1 MTTTDSPN
9 SPSPQQPSERFA
21 TTRWSMVRA
30 AGTDDSP
37 KSREAL
43 EILCLAYWHPL
54 YGYIRRS
61 GHGAA
66 QAQDLTQ
73 GFILSLLTRE
83 AIGTADPDRGR
94 FRSFLLGSLN
104 KFLVDQHRHD
114 NAQKRGG
121 AIQNFSIDAAT
132 AEQRYLNEPVDKLTP
147 EKIFQ
152 RQWALTM
159 LDRAQSRLRRTYT
172 DSGQSELFEHL
183 LPHLSRSQERLPYR
197 EIAATLEMKEG
208 AVKVAAHRLKQRY
221 REALR
226 YEILQTL
233 DSPQELDDELSQL
246 FSYLQPTE

>member
-1 MTTTDSPN
+1 MTSTGPKD
-9 SPSPQQPSERFA
+9 SPSPRQPSERFA

-37 KSREAL
+37 ESREAL
-43 EILCLAYWHPL
+43 EDLCLAYWHPL
-54 YGYIRRS
+54 YGYVRRS
-61 GHGAA
+61 GHAAA

-73 GFILSLLTRE
+73 GFILSLLTRD

-104 KFLVDQHRHD
+104 KFLVDQHRYE

-121 AIQNFSIDAAT
+121 GLHTFSIDAEK
-132 AEQRYLNEPVDKLTP
+132 AEQRYLNEPVEKLTP

-159 LDRAQSRLRRTYT
+159 LDRAQSRLRQTYT
-172 DSGQSELFEHL
+172 DSNQSALFEQL
-183 LPHLSRSQERLPYR
+183 LPHLSRDQERLPYR
-197 EIAATLEMKEG
+197 EIAAALNMKEG
-208 AVKVAAHRLKQRY
+208 AIKVAAHRLKQRY

-233 DSPQELDDELSQL
+233 DSPDELDDELRQL
-246 FSYLQPTE
+246 FSYLQPPE